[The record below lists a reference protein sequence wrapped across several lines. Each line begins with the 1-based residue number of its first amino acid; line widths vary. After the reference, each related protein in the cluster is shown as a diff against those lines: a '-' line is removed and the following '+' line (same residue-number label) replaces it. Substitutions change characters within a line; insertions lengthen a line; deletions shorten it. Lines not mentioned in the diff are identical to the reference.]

1 MCYKKCIIAPS
12 DLALVGLRAVRA
24 PAHARSHT
32 MPQRRAL
39 SDRQRKF
46 VGEYLIHLN
55 ATKAAV
61 RAGYSPRSAADIGHA
76 LRHHP
81 AVMSALAAA
90 MAERERRTGVSADR
104 IVTELARIA
113 FADIRSFAD
122 WGENG
127 AELSLRAAAELSA
140 DDAAAIAEIYG
151 PGKAGG
157 RPKLK
162 LHDKRAALELLARH
176 VGLIGPRRESPT
188 PPRPA
193 GPELPAREILRRKL
207 AAMAREK
214 DSEGGA

>member
-1 MCYKKCIIAPS
+1 
-12 DLALVGLRAVRA
+12 
-24 PAHARSHT
+24 

-76 LRHHP
+76 LLRHHP
-81 AVMSALAAA
+81 AVMAALAAA
-90 MAERERRTGVSADR
+90 MAERERRTGVTAER

-122 WGENG
+122 WGKDG
-127 AELSLRAAAELSA
+127 ADLGLRAAAELSA
-140 DDAAAIAEIYG
+140 DDTAAIAEIYG

-176 VGLIGPRRESPT
+176 VGLIGPRRESPA
-188 PPRPA
+188 PREL
-193 GPELPAREILRRKL
+193 GPELPAREVLRRKL
-207 AAMAREK
+207 AAMNGEK
-214 DSEGGA
+214 ES

>member
-1 MCYKKCIIAPS
+1 
-12 DLALVGLRAVRA
+12 
-24 PAHARSHT
+24 

-76 LRHHP
+76 LRRHP
-81 AVMSALAAA
+81 RVMAAIADA
-90 MAERERRTGVSADR
+90 MAERARRTQVTADR

-127 AELSLRAAAELSA
+127 VDLGLRPAAELSP
-140 DDAAAIAEIYG
+140 DDTAAIAEIYG

-176 VGLIGPRRESPT
+176 VGLVGPRRNSAQ

-193 GPELPAREILRRKL
+193 GPELP
-207 AAMAREK
+207 
-214 DSEGGA
+214 

>member
-1 MCYKKCIIAPS
+1 MHPRTIRFS
-12 DLALVGLRAVRA
+12 ALVGLKRRPGAFPIPGA
-24 PAHARSHT
+24 

-76 LRHHP
+76 LLRRHP
-81 AVMSALAAA
+81 AVMTALAAA
-90 MAERERRTGVSADR
+90 MAERERRTRVTADR

-122 WGENG
+122 WDKDGV
-127 AELSLRAAAELSA
+127 ALRARSEISD

-151 PGKAGG
+151 VGTAGG

>member
-1 MCYKKCIIAPS
+1 
-12 DLALVGLRAVRA
+12 
-24 PAHARSHT
+24 
-32 MPQRRAL
+32 MPKRRAL

-76 LRHHP
+76 LRRHP
-81 AVMSALAAA
+81 TVMSAIADA
-90 MAERERRTGVSADR
+90 MAERERRTQVTADR

-113 FADIRSFAD
+113 FADIRSFAT
-122 WGENG
+122 WGDNG
-127 AELSLRAAAELSA
+127 TELRPLAEISP

-176 VGLIGPRRESPT
+176 MGLVGTRSISP

-193 GPELPAREILRRKL
+193 GPELPAREVLRRKL
-207 AAMAREK
+207 AAMAGEK
-214 DSEGGA
+214 EEPGGDA

>member
-1 MCYKKCIIAPS
+1 
-12 DLALVGLRAVRA
+12 
-24 PAHARSHT
+24 
-32 MPQRRAL
+32 MPNRPAL

-46 VGEYLIHLN
+46 VSEYLIHLN

-76 LRHHP
+76 LLRRHE
-81 AVMSALAAA
+81 AVMSAIRAA
-90 MAERERRTGVSADR
+90 MEERERRTQVTADR

-122 WGENG
+122 WGPDG
-127 AELSLRAAAELSA
+127 VGLRALAELSA
-140 DDAAAIAEIYG
+140 DDTAAVAEIYG
-151 PGKAGG
+151 PGAAGG

-176 VGLIGPRRESPT
+176 LGLVGTRRMSP

-193 GPELPAREILRRKL
+193 GPELPAREVLRRKL
-207 AAMAREK
+207 AAMAGETEEPG
-214 DSEGGA
+214 DAA